1 MRWMIVGANTRRRG
15 NTILK
20 LQKWLYKA
28 SVWCM
33 AGALALTM
41 SATSAQAETNE
52 LWTKAAQK
60 ALAEANK
67 VEPEQVKISEWTVVP
82 NDTTALEQEARDK
95 QSQKQAELQAK
106 RQELREAELKLQ
118 SVQNELTSIQQA
130 TLSQESKALLTETY
144 SKQLDEA
151 KKAVESLQKEIES
164 LENELS
170 KPAETPDYPKEI
182 AYAVASIK
190 HFSYTLHKL
199 VYVDPSN
206 GKVIPEAQANSYQ
219 AVKEINKQVK
229 NPDAGWKDSS
239 LNNGMAVTYL
249 LIFLIASYLLL
260 FRTER
265 HSRQSEALIRARG
278 GVHSNTFTA

>member
-1 MRWMIVGANTRRRG
+1 MSDGANIAEGG

-20 LQKWLYKA
+20 LQQWLCKA

-33 AGALALTM
+33 AGALVLTM

-52 LWTKAAQK
+52 LWTKAAQT
-60 ALAEANK
+60 ALADANK

-95 QSQKQAELQAK
+95 QSQKQADLQAK

-130 TLSQESKALLTETY
+130 TLSQESKALLYDTY
-144 SKQLDEA
+144 SKQLEEA
-151 KKAVESLQKEIES
+151 KKAVESLQKEVAS
-164 LENELS
+164 LEEELS
-170 KPAETPDYPKEI
+170 KPAEMPDYPKEI
-182 AYAVASIK
+182 AYAIATIK
-190 HFSYTLHKL
+190 HFSFSLHKL
-199 VYVDPSN
+199 VYLDPSN
-206 GKVIPEAQANSYQ
+206 GKVIPEAQANNFP
-219 AVKEINKQVK
+219 AVKEINQKVK
-229 NPDAGWKDSS
+229 GKSWKDST
-239 LNNGMAVTYL
+239 LNNGMAATYL

-265 HSRQSEALIRARG
+265 HSRQSEAAIRARG